1 MKRQKKNKTLIEN
14 DWAKEKNEKII
25 TKKRDKEERQ
35 QEEKLEWIWK
45 KTENK

>member
-14 DWAKEKNEKII
+14 DWAKEKNEKIT